1 MTQVQ
6 LPLTTTDPNKEN
18 TTMNKQEI
26 CTLAHQIRKNTGCDL
41 KEAFRQAYAQ
51 ANGIAPKT
59 SFNRADLDKVFSDK
73 VSELLSKGYMI
84 STSTMAGTEGEI
96 AKLHFKKDG
105 KLFILLMDKT
115 LKGVLDNK
123 YAWKIRI
130 CFGEYTGDLRYGT
143 IWNEQADY
151 TWEQLFVQI
160 SEDYFVSEEEGIRIN
175 EKAYLRMRQHN
186 DVTIKEVNPA
196 AAEILLKYAHKQQ
209 GCKTAKLSDIE
220 HIRRTQKGW
229 SFQCRG
235 KRMSLCFK

>member
-1 MTQVQ
+1 
-6 LPLTTTDPNKEN
+6 
-18 TTMNKQEI
+18 MNKKEI

-51 ANGIAPKT
+51 EYKIALKT

-73 VSELLSKGYMI
+73 VSELLSKGYII
-84 STSTMAGTEGEI
+84 STSTMTGTEGEI

-115 LKGVLDNK
+115 LKGALDNK
-123 YAWKIRI
+123 YARKLRIR
-130 CFGEYTGDLRYGT
+130 FGEYTGDLRSGI

-175 EKAYLRMRQHN
+175 EKAYLRMRQHD
-186 DVTIKEVNPA
+186 DVTVKEVNPA

-209 GCKTAKLSDIE
+209 GCKTAKLSDIKF
-220 HIRRTQKGW
+220 IRRTQQGW
-229 SFQCRG
+229 SFTCRD
-235 KRMSLCFK
+235 KRLSLCCK